1 MHNNSV
7 GDGRMTDS
15 GETIYSTMFSSLK
28 HPARRKILRMLSEKS
43 LSFSEL
49 LESIEVSSSH
59 LTYHLESL
67 GELVSK
73 TDDGEYKLSTFGEAA
88 VNTMRIVEDA
98 PGVQSQNGKYR
109 SLRWKPVLAALII
122 GIVLLASFSV
132 IQYNALN
139 NLSGAHSDLQAK
151 YNALNN
157 LSGTDKASKFLRDVI
172 ELDMDKYV
180 PTLLSNT
187 IDNPSELN
195 GFPQQIQRYSLVS
208 ADSRLDVTFI
218 FRNNVLSKY
227 QLSVVEGSPI
237 YAKPQPF
244 TVLDSAKWLLNKT
257 ITSYENAPYLQ
268 EMYSTLYQINTN
280 TSSVQLTEG
289 NHKFNIS
296 VGANTEIQWYYSEN
310 GVDFV
315 QKGVKLVYENQVLKE
330 LDDGYFLYG
339 IDNAQIN
346 VDQTGAI
353 QAARNA
359 IKNYPLTSGGQQ
371 VVGYKVLDQPVSV
384 VFDPQPRDIPLAL
397 VPHWTV
403 TLYLDTTNQ
412 QTNINRLAVGIWADT
427 GKVDGVAALTG

>member
-1 MHNNSV
+1 
-7 GDGRMTDS
+7 MTDS

-28 HPARRKILRMLSEKS
+28 HPARRKILRMLSEKA

-49 LESIEVSSSH
+49 LQAIEVSSSH

-67 GELVSK
+67 GELISK
-73 TDDGEYKLSTFGEAA
+73 TDTGEYKLSTFGEAA

-98 PGVQSQNGKYR
+98 PAVQSQNGKFK
-109 SLRWKPVLAALII
+109 SLRWKPILAILIM
-122 GIVLLASFSV
+122 GLVLLASFSV
-132 IQYNALN
+132 IQYNAFN
-139 NLSGAHSDLQAK
+139 NLSGEHSDLQAR
-151 YNALNN
+151 YEQL
-157 LSGTDKASKFLRDVI
+157 LSISSGTDKASRFLRDVI

-180 PTLLSNT
+180 QTLLSNT
-187 IDNPSELN
+187 VDNPPELD
-195 GFPQQIQRYSLVS
+195 GLPQQIQRYSLVS

-237 YAKPQPF
+237 YARAQPF

-257 ITSYENAPYLQ
+257 MTSYEDVPYLG
-268 EMYSTLYQINTN
+268 EIYDTLFQINTN

-296 VGANTEIQWYYSEN
+296 VLGADTEIQWYYSEN

-315 QKGVKLVYENQVLKE
+315 QKGVKIVYENQILKE

-346 VDQTGAI
+346 VDQAGAI

-371 VVGYKVLDQPVSV
+371 VVSYIVLDQPVSV

-412 QTNINRLAVGIWADT
+412 QTNITRLAVGIWADT
-427 GKVDGVAALTG
+427 GKVERVAALTG

>member
-1 MHNNSV
+1 
-7 GDGRMTDS
+7 MTDS

-28 HPARRKILRMLSEKS
+28 HPARRKILRMLSEKA

-49 LESIEVSSSH
+49 LQAIEVSSSH

-67 GELVSK
+67 GELISK
-73 TDDGEYKLSTFGEAA
+73 TDTGEYKLSTFGEAA

-98 PGVQSQNGKYR
+98 PAVQSQNGKFK
-109 SLRWKPVLAALII
+109 SLRWKPILASLII
-122 GIVLLASFSV
+122 GLVLLASFSV
-132 IQYNALN
+132 IQYNAFN
-139 NLSGAHSDLQAK
+139 NLSGEHSDLQAR
-151 YNALNN
+151 YEQL
-157 LSGTDKASKFLRDVI
+157 LSISSGTDKASRFLRDVI

-180 PTLLSNT
+180 QTLLSNT
-187 IDNPSELN
+187 VDNPPELD
-195 GFPQQIQRYSLVS
+195 GLPQQIQRYSLVS

-237 YAKPQPF
+237 YARAQPF

-257 ITSYENAPYLQ
+257 MTSYEDVPYLG
-268 EMYSTLYQINTN
+268 EIYDTLFQINTN

-296 VGANTEIQWYYSEN
+296 VLGADTEIQWYYSEN

-315 QKGVKLVYENQVLKE
+315 QKGVKIVYENQILKE

-346 VDQTGAI
+346 VDQAGAI

-371 VVGYKVLDQPVSV
+371 VVGYIVLDQPVSV

-412 QTNINRLAVGIWADT
+412 QTNITRLAVGIWADT
-427 GKVDGVAALTG
+427 GKVERVAALTG